1 MHDEPSI
8 KVMREIILQWR
19 LGARAAAVIA
29 RAATRYK
36 SSIEVSHA
44 GYNTGDAKS
53 IMDVLLLPAAA
64 RPEDVTRDFG
74 GIHLK
79 AGAKIRIIACGTD
92 AVAAVEAIER
102 EFLNAEWD
110 FDRRAEPRHTLKYD
124 RSKTRGRHGS

>member
-8 KVMREIILQWR
+8 EVMREIILQWR

-29 RAATRYK
+29 QVASRYK

-44 GYNTGDAKS
+44 GYTGDAKS
-53 IMDVLLLPAAA
+53 IMDVLLLPAEA

-79 AGAKIRIIACGTD
+79 AGARIRIVACGAD
-92 AVAAVEAIER
+92 AVAAVEAIES
-102 EFLNAEWD
+102 EFLNPGLD
-110 FDRRAEPRHTLKYD
+110 VDREAKPEAF
-124 RSKTRGRHGS
+124 